1 MNPPASPVLI
11 SPSLVD
17 DGGGA
22 PWWRL
27 TDAQVN
33 AAKAHP
39 QFAQTQRAATEGA
52 LAVYD
57 AEPIMQGALRDV
69 GRYVAGL
76 MALHLHATGGLTLA
90 RLRAVCTEVGITG
103 RGRAMA
109 ILMMLRMIGYVRQVE
124 RPGDARVKVY
134 VPTPSMQAAFRAR
147 TRVDLEALAIM
158 EPDLAPVLARFD
170 APDGF
175 EAFARC
181 AGQALLLALGERR
194 PMKPGLNLFSARA
207 AGVVILY
214 YMMLGAEPGDGFPPS
229 RPIRA
234 SINHLAKRFAV
245 SRTHVLRLLREAERE
260 GFLRRAPEAGE
271 NFVVLTAPERIEHH
285 FAATLLALGVTAR
298 RAAQEM
304 EEEAARTAPGP

>member
-1 MNPPASPVLI
+1 MNAPLSPFPV

-17 DGGGA
+17 DGGGG

-27 TDAQVN
+27 TDAQVD

-39 QFAQTQRAATEGA
+39 RFAQTMRAATQGA

-57 AEPIMQGALRDV
+57 AEPLMQGALRDV
-69 GRYVAGL
+69 GRYIAGL

-109 ILMMLRMIGYVRQVE
+109 ILMMLRMIGYVSQVD

-134 VPTPSMQAAFRAR
+134 IPAPAMEQAFRAR

-158 EPDLAPVLARFD
+158 EPDLAPVIARFD
-170 APDGF
+170 GPGGF
-175 EAFARC
+175 EAFARR
-181 AGQALLLALGERR
+181 AGEALLLALGERK
-194 PMKPGLNLFSARA
+194 PMKPGINLFSARA

-214 YMMLGAEPGDGFPPS
+214 HMMLGAEAGDSFPPS

-245 SRTHVLRLLREAERE
+245 SRTHVLRLLREAEAE

-271 NFVVLTAPERIEHH
+271 TFVVLTAPERIRHH

-298 RAAQEM
+298 RAAQDM
-304 EEEAARTAPGP
+304 DDDPARTTPGP